1 MITKK
6 QHPKWNEALRSNDC
20 EAIAKHLAKGINPN
34 ETVLWNEEHAASP
47 PLCIAWKVPSMKL
60 LLDAG
65 ADPNTMEELPPNPKE
80 GWSYNLSYSLERAT
94 EREDPEIIQ
103 LLIDYGA
110 TVRNE
115 LHRIRNPLWSAIL
128 SASSKRGVKVVEILL
143 EHFGEEQVKRIGSS
157 LLCVAAGNKSARG
170 VIAALVDLGA
180 DPNEPDNGTTL
191 PLQKAIRENNARG
204 VEELLELGADPN
216 ANSPEASGYFGD
228 NILSCIELAKKLK
241 KRKLVG
247 LLEAGSPAGKKKS
260 PGKNAAAKKASTRK
274 KAAKKMTS
282 PKKKAVKK
290 KSGKKKTATRKKST
304 GKKTAKKAARRKR

>member
-20 EAIAKHLAKGINPN
+20 DAIAKHLAKGIDPN
-34 ETVLWNEEHAASP
+34 ETVLWHEEHAASP

-128 SASSKRGVKVVEILL
+128 SASSKGGVKVVEILL
-143 EHFGEEQVKRIGSS
+143 EHFGKEQVRRIGSS
-157 LLCVAAGNKSARG
+157 LLCVAAGNKSTQG
-170 VIAALVDLGA
+170 VIATLVELGS
-180 DPNEPDNGTTL
+180 DPNEPENGTTL
-191 PLQKAIRENNARG
+191 PLQKAIRENNTRG
-204 VEELLELGADPN
+204 VEALLELGADPN
-216 ANSPEASGYFGD
+216 ANSPEASGYYGD
-228 NILSCIELAKKLK
+228 NVLSCIELAKKLK
-241 KRKLVG
+241 KRKLLT
-247 LLEAGSPAGKKKS
+247 LLEAAARAGSAGKKKS
-260 PGKNAAAKKASTRK
+260 AGK
-274 KAAKKMTS
+274 KAAAR
-282 PKKKAVKK
+282 KA
-290 KSGKKKTATRKKST
+290 ST
-304 GKKTAKKAARRKR
+304 GKKAAQQKVARKKA